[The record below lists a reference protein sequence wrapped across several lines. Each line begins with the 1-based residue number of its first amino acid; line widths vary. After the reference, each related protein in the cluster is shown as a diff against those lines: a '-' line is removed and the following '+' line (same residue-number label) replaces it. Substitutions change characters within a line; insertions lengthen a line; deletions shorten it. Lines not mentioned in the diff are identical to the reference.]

1 MPPKR
6 KTPEKPKGKAAAEE
20 VDEEAEEQEGEGGA
34 EGEGAGEPETDERD
48 AEIERLKNENAEFQ
62 RREAERQA
70 ASQNGGGTPKLSS
83 ADLEAMTEDQRE
95 KIAEQTGFPFER
107 ILSSVRAQER
117 HIDVTR
123 RQSVEAKTNVREAI
137 EDLIDRDPQAGKLKK
152 HIREYF
158 DDLPLDVRA
167 DPSAVA
173 RHMKKAVTYAKGAV
187 G

>member
-1 MPPKR
+1 
-6 KTPEKPKGKAAAEE
+6 
-20 VDEEAEEQEGEGGA
+20 
-34 EGEGAGEPETDERD
+34 
-48 AEIERLKNENAEFQ
+48 
-62 RREAERQA
+62 
-70 ASQNGGGTPKLSS
+70 
-83 ADLEAMTEDQRE
+83 MTEEQRE

-187 G
+187 GVPAASGGSRRPDPRTPGPDDEPEFDPESGEDPKPGTKATLDTGLKITIGESPKGWEKNQQGEHGVRIVDDNEEPEFR